1 MSFDKYATVNNSI
14 TGSPRE
20 LLGHHLPSN
29 SILGI
34 AGTLPLVSQKIVKI
48 STGYGVFWFLR
59 RLRVEAIAYSFERIV
74 QVRLGE
80 MASVSIAVG
89 VILLLVGVA
98 LVAIEVQYRRRPGNR
113 LELTPGDW
121 QLEVYEP
128 QRYVLVGELEFRN
141 QTRKLEIMVPQ
152 VWVEVTLL
160 SGNSLEGVTHR
171 IRVTPRHPDAE
182 ARPDGYWFGYIVK
195 VGKTTKTEVSV
206 EIRGEDLSQLKAAWV
221 RVHYV
226 TYGPQGR
233 IPKVRHVVV
242 PLKFPK
248 PEEFAQRWRPTPQA
262 DVLPVRTHLLSHLDN
277 PVEVVQRYVVPH
289 AQPGDVVAI
298 GETPLAIMQGRWHHP
313 TDVHPGWLAKRLCY
327 YFLPTS
333 SLATACGLQSLVDIV
348 GPVRVAFAF
357 IVGAIAKKILGKPG
371 LFYQLAGEQARLID
385 DVTGTLPPYDQFIV
399 LGPEKP
405 QEIVDEIKRAT
416 GLSAAI
422 VDVND
427 LKAVKILAA
436 TSDLS
441 TPFLEQALRTNP
453 AGNAD
458 EQTPIVLI
466 RPTLPVTGQSFA
478 KLKVGGKL
486 S

>member
-1 MSFDKYATVNNSI
+1 VLFVVIESI
-14 TGSPRE
+14 G
-20 LLGHHLPSN
+20 
-29 SILGI
+29 IVLGI
-34 AGTLPLVSQKIVKI
+34 
-48 STGYGVFWFLR
+48 
-59 RLRVEAIAYSFERIV
+59 
-74 QVRLGE
+74 
-80 MASVSIAVG
+80 
-89 VILLLVGVA
+89 ILLLLVLA
-98 LVAIEVQYRRRPGNR
+98 LVLFEWQYRRRPGNK
-113 LELTPGDW
+113 LELTSGDW

-128 QRYVLVGELEFRN
+128 RRYVLVGELELVN
-141 QTRKLEIMVPQ
+141 QTRRLEIMVPE
-152 VWVEVTLL
+152 VWAEVTLL
-160 SGNSLEGVTHR
+160 SSNSVEGITKH
-171 IRVTPRHPDAE
+171 IRVVPRHPDAA
-182 ARPDGYWFGYIVK
+182 ARPDDYWFGYIVK
-195 VGKTTKTEVSV
+195 IGKRTKVEVSV
-206 EIRGEDLSQLKAAWV
+206 ELQGANLSDLQAAWI
-221 RVHYV
+221 RVHYI

-248 PEEFAQRWRPTPQA
+248 PDDSPQRWRPTPQA
-262 DVLPVRTHLLSHLDN
+262 DVLPIRTHLLTHLDN
-277 PVEVVQRYVVPH
+277 AAEVVNRYVVPH

-298 GETPLAIMQGRWHHP
+298 GETPIAIMQGRWRHP
-313 TDVHPGWLAKRLCY
+313 SDIKPGWLAKRLCY

-348 GPVRVAFAF
+348 GPVRVATAF
-357 IVGAIAKKILGKPG
+357 VLGAIAKKFLGKPG
-371 LFYQLAGEQARLID
+371 MFYQLAGEQARLID

-399 LGPEKP
+399 LGPDDP
-405 QEIVDEIKRAT
+405 QKTVNEIQQAT

-466 RPTLPVTGQSFA
+466 RPTLPVASQNRTQS
-478 KLKVGGKL
+478 KIGDKDT
-486 S
+486 